1 MRRAAIAIAALVA
14 VSLLTGDAPANKS
27 STFASYVEAARM
39 LREWRYDEAAEA
51 IAGLARTHPR
61 ADETRYLQAEIA
73 FLEGRYPA
81 ALEHLEGLDDDD
93 VAGNV
98 GSLRALVT
106 STYGVTRDYASR
118 ESAGGHFVIYYPPG
132 KDEVIVDLT
141 GDVLEAAYA
150 ALKDDFGWAPTEKV
164 RVELLSSPKELARVS
179 TLTEAEIETT
189 GTIALCKYG
198 KLMVVSPRAT
208 LFGYPWMDTMVHEYV
223 HYVVSRVSHDSV
235 PVWLHEGLAR
245 YQQERWRGPARGALS
260 AVDRHLL
267 AKALAGNALITFDE
281 MHPSMAKLPSAE
293 AAALAFAE
301 VHTMVAYLHG
311 QVGYEGLRKVFELT
325 RDGKSAQRAV
335 AEVLDR
341 RWSEVE
347 RDWKAY
353 LRGLDLETNDAL
365 AGRATAQRIRFDKG
379 GEDDDNVGVDEVAS
393 ERARKH
399 ARLGGILRARGMSEA
414 AAIQYEKALAITGPG
429 DPFVAAKLSRT
440 YLELERYDR
449 AIELA
454 EPLAKADENDA
465 APATTLGV
473 AYLALERPGDA
484 RTAFEAALRISPFD
498 PAVRCGLAEAY
509 AAGGAAKLAER
520 ERTACT
526 KLR

>member
-1 MRRAAIAIAALVA
+1 MRRACIALAALLA
-14 VSLLTGDAPANKS
+14 VLALRGDAPAKKAS
-27 STFASYVEAARM
+27 SFALYVDAARM
-39 LREWRYDEAAEA
+39 LREWRYDEAAKA
-51 IAGLARTHPR
+51 ITDLARIYPK
-61 ADETRYLQAEIA
+61 AAESRYLQAEVA

-81 ALEHLEGLDDDD
+81 ALTHLEGLEDDD

-106 STYGVTRDYASR
+106 STYGVTSGYARR
-118 ESAGGHFVIYYPPG
+118 ESSGGHFVIYYPPG

-150 ALKDDFGWAPTEKV
+150 ALKDDFGWTPTEKV
-164 RVELLSSPKELARVS
+164 RVELLSSPAELAQVS
-179 TLTEAEIETT
+179 TLTASEIETT

-208 LFGYPWMDTMVHEYV
+208 IFGYPWMDTMVHEYV
-223 HYVVSRVSHDSV
+223 HYVVSRISHDSV

-245 YQQERWRGPARGALS
+245 YQQERWRGPARGKLS

-267 AKALAGNALITFDE
+267 GKALAGNDLVTFDE
-281 MHPSMAKLPSAE
+281 MHPSMAKLPSQE

-301 VHTMVAYLHG
+301 VHMMVAYLHAE
-311 QVGYEGLRKVFELT
+311 VGYEGIRKVFELT
-325 RDGKSAQRAV
+325 RDRKSAQRAV

-341 RWSEVE
+341 RWSQVE
-347 RDWKAY
+347 RDWKSY
-353 LRGLDLETNDAL
+353 LRSLDLAANEAL
-365 AGRATAQRIRFDKG
+365 AGRASGPRIRFDKG
-379 GEDDDNVGVDEVAS
+379 GESGENVGVDEISSAK
-393 ERARKH
+393 ARKH
-399 ARLGGILRARGMSEA
+399 ARLGGMLRARGMSAA
-414 AAIQYEKALAITGPG
+414 AAIEYEKALAITGPG

-440 YLELERYDR
+440 YLELERFDR

-454 EPLAKADENDA
+454 EPLAKLDENDA
-465 APATTLGV
+465 AATTTLGV

-484 RTAFEAALRISPFD
+484 RTAFESSLRISPFD
-498 PAVRCGLAEAY
+498 PTVRCGLAEAY
-509 AAGGAAKLAER
+509 AASGDTRLAER

-526 KLR
+526 RLR

>member
-1 MRRAAIAIAALVA
+1 MKRATIALAALLAVA
-14 VSLLTGDAPANKS
+14 LVPGEAPARKAS
-27 STFASYVEAARM
+27 SFAMYVDAARM

-51 IAGLARTHPR
+51 IAGIVKAHPK
-61 ADETRYLQAEIA
+61 ADETRYLQAEMA
-73 FLEGRYPA
+73 FLQGRYPQ

-106 STYGVTRDYASR
+106 STYGVTRDYATR
-118 ESAGGHFVIYYPPG
+118 ESSGGHFVIHYPAG

-150 ALKDDFGWAPTEKV
+150 ALKADFGRVPTEKV
-164 RVELLSSPKELARVS
+164 RVEILSSPAELARVS

-223 HYVVSRVSHDSV
+223 HYVVSRLSHDSV

-245 YQQERWRGPARGALS
+245 YQQERWRGPARGKLS
-260 AVDRHLL
+260 DLDRHLL
-267 AKALAGNALITFDE
+267 AKALSGNDLVTFDE

-293 AAALAFAE
+293 KAALAFAE
-301 VHTMVAYLHG
+301 VHMMVAYLHD
-311 QVGYEGLRKVFELT
+311 QVGYEGIRKVFELT
-325 RDGKSAQRAV
+325 RDGKSARRAV

-341 RWSEVE
+341 RWSQVE
-347 RDWKAY
+347 RDWKVY
-353 LRGLDLETNDAL
+353 LKTLDLETDDAL
-365 AGRATAQRIRFDKG
+365 AGRASGPRIRFDKG
-379 GEDDDNVGVDEVAS
+379 GESDDNVGVDEVSSAK
-393 ERARKH
+393 ARKH
-399 ARLGGILRARGMSEA
+399 ARLGGMLRARGMSA
-414 AAIQYEKALAITGPG
+414 AAALEYEKALAITGPG

-465 APATTLGV
+465 APTTTLGV
-473 AYLALERPGDA
+473 AYLALDRPGDA
-484 RTAFEAALRISPFD
+484 RGAFEAALRISPFD
-498 PAVRCGLAEAY
+498 PTVRCGLAEVY
-509 AAGGAAKLAER
+509 ATDGDTRLAER

-526 KLR
+526 RLR